1 MVVNSVIDS
10 YTFLKLAFVAA
21 ISEWGSLA
29 ALKHAAMICG
39 ENPCSLVPHFG
50 RVRIM
55 KVS

>member
-1 MVVNSVIDS
+1 MVNSVIDS

-21 ISEWGSLA
+21 ISECSLA

-39 ENPCSLVPHFG
+39 ENLCSLVPHFG